1 VVTAFDAVNA
11 VGLVAFAT
19 VGALKAADAEFDV
32 LGVAVLG
39 VLTALGG
46 GATRDVLVGRVPA
59 MLQST
64 TDVAFALG
72 GVLLAVVLARRVG
85 ADLLDHPAVV
95 VPDAIGLAAFAAS
108 GALVGVEVG
117 VSPFGVVVLGSVTG
131 VGGGLVSDVLLQR
144 VPFVLA
150 EDFYATCAVAGST
163 ALWAVD
169 ALGGSAALAA
179 GVGGGL
185 TLALR
190 LLAIRYDWRL
200 PTVRLNAAR

>member
-1 VVTAFDAVNA
+1 MVTAFDAMNA
-11 VGLVAFAT
+11 VGLVAFAI
-19 VGALKAADAEFDV
+19 VGSLKAAEREFDV

-59 MLQST
+59 VLQST
-64 TDVAFALG
+64 TDVGFALLGVAFA
-72 GVLLAVVLARRVG
+72 VLLARRVG
-85 ADLLDHPAVV
+85 GGLLDHPAVML
-95 VPDAIGLAAFAAS
+95 PDAVGLAAFATT
-108 GALVGVEVG
+108 GALVGYSAG
-117 VSPFGVVVLGSVTG
+117 VSPFGLVVLATITG

-163 ALWAVD
+163 AFWVVVAAGYGT
-169 ALGGSAALAA
+169 ALGA
-179 GVGGGL
+179 GVCAGL

-190 LLAIRYDWRL
+190 VLAIRYEWRL
-200 PTVRLNAAR
+200 PTVRLRAAS